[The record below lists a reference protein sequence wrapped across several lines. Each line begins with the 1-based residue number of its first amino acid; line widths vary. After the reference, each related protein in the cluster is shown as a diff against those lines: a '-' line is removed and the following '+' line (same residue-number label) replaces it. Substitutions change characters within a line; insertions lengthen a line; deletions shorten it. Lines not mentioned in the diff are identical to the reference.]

1 MPEFLIVVGA
11 LIVIYIIVTLIVKAK
26 AYDSIYKTLLSISN
40 DVKKTKNKAFDYEM
54 RHNNRTFLIKV
65 IYNPSSDEIC
75 INAKHYWQKNHGVVS
90 SRKKGDQM
98 KGVYDLIFYDLEA
111 NGYPSDTVKLY
122 VIYPESKRLMKV
134 INECEMVFIKP
145 DVDIYGSRV
154 INYLTMK
161 EDIDK
166 L

>member
-1 MPEFLIVVGA
+1 
-11 LIVIYIIVTLIVKAK
+11 
-26 AYDSIYKTLLSISN
+26 
-40 DVKKTKNKAFDYEM
+40 
-54 RHNNRTFLIKV
+54 
-65 IYNPSSDEIC
+65 
-75 INAKHYWQKNHGVVS
+75 
-90 SRKKGDQM
+90 M